1 MCLAAKDKEIMENN
15 HRGSS
20 SSPTTNSPPPSDLRT
35 TSSPASRGARTPPP
49 NPFNPLNPFGP
60 GGIPVGH
67 HGIGGSPRNSPPT
80 LVPSSAAMSVASMAS
95 MLGHP
100 PPFLHPGFGGGP
112 HRTPQATDLD
122 FMHKFMDRSFGN
134 DSPPPTVPTNDPTAN
149 ECKIVEYRGE
159 KIAAFM
165 IQGKTMLCLPQAFE
179 LFLKHLVGGL
189 HTVYTKLKRL
199 EITPIVCNVEQVRI
213 LRGLGAIQPG
223 VNRCKLLADCDFDSL
238 YKDCTTSRPGRP
250 PKRGVPFPPMSPQ
263 DAMMHLKN
271 MHNGAN
277 AAAGLT
283 EPYKDGP
290 YPKEPRLD
298 KNPFG
303 NGFGP
308 PGGPGG
314 INPMAAQFMAL
325 QHPAFLSAAQVN
337 AAGGMPA
344 PFGLPNP
351 SVVTSS
357 PSIPGRP
364 EPQFMK
370 GPNAASLASLEALQ
384 RSGFF
389 GAAGAA
395 YIERMR
401 EGQKTLVEQQKEQ
414 TPGTPPGSQLPRP
427 GLEPM
432 TPGTPISTPG
442 QPGQPPSVLPTDLNK
457 RSSSSDS
464 FCKDDRSD
472 SPILNL
478 SSKSAHDNHSDLSA
492 DDDVYVSDNDD
503 DLASNEGEQTTHT
516 KPKMDKDCDIG
527 QRSEDKVNNNG
538 TNVTNALQGLP
549 GPGLLAGLPGLLA
562 NTESGSGDG
571 QLASVYSL
579 ITNIQALIKVAVEN
593 AKKEERTQ
601 LAEKGHGEAK
611 TELKSEMDELK
622 KNSQLYLRRFKKE
635 KRYRRKLQE
644 QLEMETKRRLQ
655 MEEALR
661 MTSSETMKRITES
674 LTRGSAG
681 DPRLPT
687 ADNNSTVDQDKIEH
701 GVISAEKLAMMN
713 ALSSTPI
720 AANGGAT
727 CGQAANNKDR
737 RDSGD
742 DQRSSPASM
751 SSTSNVAIAAA
762 AAAAAAAAQFNAT
775 VSTSEASSDRGTPP
789 RDSTST
795 TAATTTLG
803 FAKNLFPQYN
813 ASSLFTSAN

>member
-1 MCLAAKDKEIMENN
+1 
-15 HRGSS
+15 
-20 SSPTTNSPPPSDLRT
+20 
-35 TSSPASRGARTPPP
+35 
-49 NPFNPLNPFGP
+49 
-60 GGIPVGH
+60 
-67 HGIGGSPRNSPPT
+67 
-80 LVPSSAAMSVASMAS
+80 MAS

-100 PPFLHPGFGGGP
+100 PPFLHPGFGGVP
-112 HRTPQATDLD
+112 PRTPHANDLD

-134 DSPPPTVPTNDPTAN
+134 DSPPPTVPTNDPMAN

-159 KIAAFM
+159 KVAAFV
-165 IQGKTMLCLPQAFE
+165 IQGKTMLCLHQAFE

-223 VNRCKLLADCDFDSL
+223 VNRCKLLADNDFDML

-271 MHNGAN
+271 MHNGA
-277 AAAGLT
+277 AD
-283 EPYKDGP
+283 PYKDGP
-290 YPKEPRLD
+290 FPKEPRLD

-308 PGGPGG
+308 PGGPPGL
-314 INPMAAQFMAL
+314 NPMAAQFMAL
-325 QHPAFLSAAQVN
+325 QHPAFLSAAQVT
-337 AAGGMPA
+337 AAGIP

-401 EGQKTLVEQQKEQ
+401 EGQKSLAEQQQKEQ
-414 TPGTPPGSQLPRP
+414 QQQQQQHQHPHQHPHQQPRP
-427 GLEPM
+427 QQAEE
-432 TPGTPISTPG
+432 
-442 QPGQPPSVLPTDLNK
+442 VK

-464 FCKDDRSD
+464 FSKDDRD

-478 SSKSAHDNHSDLSA
+478 SSKSAHENNSDLSA

-503 DLASNEGEQTTHT
+503 DLASNEE
-516 KPKMDKDCDIG
+516 KPKMDNDKT
-527 QRSEDKVNNNG
+527 EDKVNNNG
-538 TNVTNALQGLP
+538 TTALPSQGLP
-549 GPGLLAGLPGLLA
+549 GPGVGLLAGLPGLLA
-562 NTESGSGDG
+562 NSENASSGEG
-571 QLASVYSL
+571 QLGSVYSL
-579 ITNIQALIKVAVEN
+579 ITNIQALIKAAVEN
-593 AKKEERTQ
+593 AKKEERTKI
-601 LAEKGHGEAK
+601 EDGGDSK
-611 TELKSEMDELK
+611 TDPKNNSDIIREFEELK
-622 KNSQLYLRRFKKE
+622 KNSQLNLRRLKKE

-644 QLEMETKRRLQ
+644 QLEIETKRRVQ

-661 MTSSETMKRITES
+661 MTSAETLKRITES
-674 LTRGSAG
+674 LSRSEGGVSAMDNSVIDSAENVNKRGSANS
-681 DPRLPT
+681 PT
-687 ADNNSTVDQDKIEH
+687 S
-701 GVISAEKLAMMN
+701 
-713 ALSSTPI
+713 
-720 AANGGAT
+720 
-727 CGQAANNKDR
+727 KDR

-742 DQRSSPASM
+742 DPRSSPAS
-751 SSTSNVAIAAA
+751 SSTSHVAIAAA

-789 RDSTST
+789 RDTNT
-795 TAATTTLG
+795 TTTTLG
-803 FAKNLFPQYN
+803 FAKK
-813 ASSLFTSAN
+813 